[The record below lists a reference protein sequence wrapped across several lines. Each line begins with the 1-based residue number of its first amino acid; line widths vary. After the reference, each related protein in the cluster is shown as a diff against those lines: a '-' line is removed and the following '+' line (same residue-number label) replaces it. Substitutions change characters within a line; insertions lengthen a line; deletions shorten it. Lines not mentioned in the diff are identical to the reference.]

1 MHQGGTFPD
10 QEEDDDEED
19 LVMSSRHRIDDPLFR
34 FGQYKEHS
42 YRDVAEHNAGYF
54 FWAKKE
60 KKPSAPLQNFIDWV
74 EVHYLVDEANVSLTS
89 KEDGSVTTASRFPRQ
104 KP

>member
-34 FGQYKEHS
+34 FGQYRDNS
-42 YRDVAEHNAGYF
+42 YRDVTEHNAGYF
-54 FWAKKE
+54 FWAQE
-60 KKPSAPLQNFIDWV
+60 FEEALPL
-74 EVHYLVDEANVSLTS
+74 SRTS
-89 KEDGSVTTASRFPRQ
+89 STGLRCTTLSTRPTC
-104 KP
+104 P